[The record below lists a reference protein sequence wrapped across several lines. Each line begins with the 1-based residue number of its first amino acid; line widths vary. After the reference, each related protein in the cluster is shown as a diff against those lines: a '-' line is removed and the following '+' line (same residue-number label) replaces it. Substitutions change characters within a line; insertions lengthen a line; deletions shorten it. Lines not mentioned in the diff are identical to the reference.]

1 MDEKQYNHFLEA
13 LDEMSKLPERCMPP
27 VIRLKDIEKEVNRLR
42 AATATELFEPG
53 RGRRYRI
60 LMKRARRT
68 NEQRDLADRS
78 NGFAAP
84 SDGPPAVFLRNA
96 ISAITCG
103 IETEDW
109 SSVAEGLDMLQKA
122 EVTARSHKV
131 NDAAI

>member
-42 AATATELFEPG
+42 AASTTELFEPG

-68 NEQRDLADRS
+68 ILRIDRMALQRPVMVRQPSFSAMRSRLSLA
-78 NGFAAP
+78 A
-84 SDGPPAVFLRNA
+84 
-96 ISAITCG
+96 
-103 IETEDW
+103 
-109 SSVAEGLDMLQKA
+109 
-122 EVTARSHKV
+122 
-131 NDAAI
+131 